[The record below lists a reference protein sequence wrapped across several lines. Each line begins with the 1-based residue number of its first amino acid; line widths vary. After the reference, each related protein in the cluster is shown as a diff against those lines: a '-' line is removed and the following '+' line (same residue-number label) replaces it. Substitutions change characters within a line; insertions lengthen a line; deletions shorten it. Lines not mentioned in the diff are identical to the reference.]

1 MNMLQLLV
9 LVAIAATIFSLGSG
23 VLAMMRDGEVRHND
37 SATWMNWRVA
47 AQGIAV
53 ALVLAAAYA
62 EA

>member
-1 MNMLQLLV
+1 MGMLQLLV

-23 VLAMMRDGEVRHND
+23 ILAMINDGEVRHTD

-53 ALVLAAAYA
+53 ALVIAAAYA